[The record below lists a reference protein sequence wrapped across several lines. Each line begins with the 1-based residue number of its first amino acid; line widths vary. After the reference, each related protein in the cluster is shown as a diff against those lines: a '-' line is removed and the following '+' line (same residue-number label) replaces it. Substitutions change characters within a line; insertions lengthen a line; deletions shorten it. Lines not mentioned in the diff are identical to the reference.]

1 VENWPQ
7 DLRHNDE
14 ARYERGIHRRF
25 GNTTEKRREWVL
37 KETLAEREE
46 RAKQIIRMLLAGPAI
61 NDILSDDPQR
71 GFRALGDIRDINN
84 IRKEF
89 LQRSESSA
97 VCDEIKE
104 ELTNVLQDKEAPE
117 RRAIEALASALL
129 KGGDDGLNENEIIQI
144 IEPFFRSA

>member
-1 VENWPQ
+1 M
-7 DLRHNDE
+7 
-14 ARYERGIHRRF
+14 I
-25 GNTTEKRREWVL
+25 
-37 KETLAEREE
+37 
-46 RAKQIIRMLLAGPAI
+46 
-61 NDILSDDPQR
+61 R